1 MDFKKI
7 ASSIFGYTPSNRY
20 DFDILTNINTIEN
33 VNNNEQ
39 KIYTNLNSN
48 LDFIKTVYNTL
59 INSDIVI
66 RNFTL
71 NARNKQYD
79 AFILYVDGLVDTNIM
94 NDFVLKPLMLRTTSN
109 LYDKDQNKVTE
120 DTVLNNAV
128 VKRIKKF
135 NIVDYLKK
143 CLMPQNSVNTIDT
156 FSKVYEGVNSGNCV
170 LFIDTINQAFDIEVK
185 GFKQRSINSPTNE
198 VVIKGS
204 QEAFVESLRTNTS
217 ILRRIINN
225 ENLIIENME
234 VGKIT
239 KTRCGLCYM
248 QNVTNADLVAEVK
261 YRINNLAI
269 DSLVSSRRTWTT
281 YFRW

>member
-1 MDFKKI
+1 M
-7 ASSIFGYTPSNRY
+7 
-20 DFDILTNINTIEN
+20 
-33 VNNNEQ
+33 
-39 KIYTNLNSN
+39 
-48 LDFIKTVYNTL
+48 
-59 INSDIVI
+59 
-66 RNFTL
+66 
-71 NARNKQYD
+71 
-79 AFILYVDGLVDTNIM
+79 YVDGLVDTNIM

-269 DSLVSSRRTWTT
+269 DSLVSSRRT
-281 YFRW
+281 

>member
-33 VNNNEQ
+33 VNNNGQ

-143 CLMPQNSVNTIDT
+143 CLIPQNSVNTIDT

>member
-269 DSLVSSRRTWTT
+269 DSLVSSRRT
-281 YFRW
+281 

>member
-143 CLMPQNSVNTIDT
+143 CLIPQNSVNTIDT

-269 DSLVSSRRTWTT
+269 DSLVSSRRT
-281 YFRW
+281 